1 MDGIFTGNG
10 IAAADPSLELLEAAA
25 AAAFATRTLH
35 QAAAKLGLPLRTAT
49 ALIKQAAAEGLIPE
63 KKPPQG
69 RILLTPQGRVLK
81 KPGAPAEK
89 LVRIF
94 GGNAR

>member
-10 IAAADPSLELLEAAA
+10 IAAADPSQELLKAAA
-25 AAAFATRTLH
+25 AAAFATRTH
-35 QAAAKLGLPLRTAT
+35 RQAAKLGLPLRTAT

-89 LVRIF
+89 LVRAF